1 MHITI
6 LALGSTG
13 DILPYTA
20 LGRGLKESGHQVRF
34 ITFEGFAPTIR
45 KLELEFHPIHG
56 DPRSLVAQGGSNIF
70 TMARSFGSIAEEYTR
85 ALSAPHLRETDLL
98 INQLP
103 GGIFGADLAESSNIP
118 MILAAV
124 IPLARTDAFP
134 LMGFPKIP
142 SPGYNRNTYTIGESV
157 VWLMFRK
164 VINRWRIQEL
174 GLSCIS
180 RMEYFGS
187 GGTGGC
193 PILNGFS
200 PKVVGRP
207 ADWGEN
213 IHITGYWFP
222 DDPGWQP
229 PSALMNFIERGQPP
243 IFIGFGS
250 MPVKNPAQTTQ
261 TILRALKLTNQRAI
275 LHTGW
280 SGLGDFGLPENV
292 FKIDYAPYSW
302 LFPKMALVIH
312 HGGSGT
318 TGFGLRAGVP
328 SCAIPLLGFDQS
340 YWGNRIA
347 ALGVGPSPIHFRKLT
362 VERLSE
368 MIRHSTS
375 DTAFR
380 QKAAALG
387 EIIREEKGIENAVGI
402 INQIINDRKK
412 TTSS

>member
-20 LGRGLKESGHQVRF
+20 LGRGLKESGHQIRF
-34 ITFEGFAPTIR
+34 ITFEGFGLDVK
-45 KLELEFHPIHG
+45 KLELDFHSIPG
-56 DPRSLVAQGGSNIF
+56 DPRSLVAQGGSNIL
-70 TMARSFGSIAEEYTR
+70 TMARSFGSLAQEYTR
-85 ALSAPHLRETDLL
+85 VLSEPHLRETDLL

-103 GGIFGADLAESSNIP
+103 GGIFGHDLADSSGIP

-134 LMGFPKIP
+134 LMGFPQIP
-142 SPGYNRNTYTIGESV
+142 LPGYNRSTYTIGEGV

-174 GLSCIS
+174 GLSGIS

-200 PKVVGRP
+200 PKVVERP

-213 IHITGYWFP
+213 VHITGYWFP
-222 DDPGWQP
+222 DDPDWQP
-229 PSALMNFIERGQPP
+229 PSALVNFIERGQPP

-250 MPVKNPAQTTQ
+250 MPVKNPTQTTK

-275 LHTGW
+275 LHAGW
-280 SGLGDFGLPENV
+280 SGLGDQGLPDNI

-318 TGFGLRAGVP
+318 TAFGLRAGVP
-328 SCAIPLLGFDQS
+328 SCAIPILGFDQV

-347 ALGVGPSPIHFRKLT
+347 DLGAGPSPVPIRYLT
-362 VERLSE
+362 VEKLSKV
-368 MIRHSTS
+368 IRQATS
-375 DTAFR
+375 NPAFR
-380 QKAAALG
+380 QKAASLG
-387 EIIREEKGIENAVGI
+387 ERIRRENGIENAVGI
-402 INQIINDRKK
+402 INQLLK
-412 TTSS
+412 

>member
-20 LGRGLKESGHQVRF
+20 LGRGLKESGHQIRF
-34 ITFEGFAPTIR
+34 ITFEGFGLDVK
-45 KLELEFHPIHG
+45 KLELDFHSIPG
-56 DPRSLVAQGGSNIF
+56 DPRSLIAQGGSNIL
-70 TMARSFGSIAEEYTR
+70 TMARSFGSLAQEYTR
-85 ALSAPHLRETDLL
+85 VLSEPHLRETDLL

-103 GGIFGADLAESSNIP
+103 GGIFGHDLADSSGIP

-134 LMGFPKIP
+134 LMGFPQIP
-142 SPGYNRNTYTIGESV
+142 LPGYNRSTYTIGEGV

-174 GLSCIS
+174 GLSGIS

-200 PKVVGRP
+200 PKVVERP

-213 IHITGYWFP
+213 VHITGYWFP
-222 DDPGWQP
+222 DDPDWQP
-229 PSALMNFIERGQPP
+229 PSALVNFIERGQPP

-250 MPVKNPAQTTQ
+250 MPVKNPTQTTK

-275 LHTGW
+275 LHAGW
-280 SGLGDFGLPENV
+280 SGLGDQGLPDNI

-318 TGFGLRAGVP
+318 TAFGLRAGVP
-328 SCAIPLLGFDQS
+328 SCAIPILGFDQV

-347 ALGVGPSPIHFRKLT
+347 DLGAGPSPVPIRYLT
-362 VERLSE
+362 VEKLSKV
-368 MIRHSTS
+368 IRQATS
-375 DTAFR
+375 NPAFR
-380 QKAAALG
+380 QKAASLG
-387 EIIREEKGIENAVGI
+387 ERIRRENGIENAVGI
-402 INQIINDRKK
+402 INQLLK
-412 TTSS
+412 

>member
-20 LGRGLKESGHQVRF
+20 LGRGLKESGHQIRF
-34 ITFEGFAPTIR
+34 ITFEGFGLDVK
-45 KLELEFHPIHG
+45 KLELDFHSIPG
-56 DPRSLVAQGGSNIF
+56 DPRSLIAQGGSNIL
-70 TMARSFGSIAEEYTR
+70 TMARSFGSLAQEYTR
-85 ALSAPHLRETDLL
+85 VLSEPHLRETDLL

-103 GGIFGADLAESSNIP
+103 GGIFGHDLADSSGIP

-134 LMGFPKIP
+134 LMGFPQIP
-142 SPGYNRNTYTIGESV
+142 LPGYNRSTYTIGEGV

-164 VINRWRIQEL
+164 VINCWRIQEL
-174 GLSCIS
+174 GLSGIS

-200 PKVVGRP
+200 PKEVERP

-213 IHITGYWFP
+213 VHITGYWFP
-222 DDPGWQP
+222 DDPDWQP
-229 PSALMNFIERGQPP
+229 PSALVNFIERGQPP

-250 MPVKNPAQTTQ
+250 MPVKNSTQTTK

-275 LHTGW
+275 LHAGW
-280 SGLGDFGLPENV
+280 SGLGDQGLPDNI

-318 TGFGLRAGVP
+318 TAFGLRAGVP
-328 SCAIPLLGFDQS
+328 SCAIPILGFDQV

-347 ALGVGPSPIHFRKLT
+347 DLGAGPSPVPIRYLT
-362 VERLSE
+362 VEKLSKV
-368 MIRHSTS
+368 IRQATS
-375 DTAFR
+375 NPAFR
-380 QKAAALG
+380 QKAASIG
-387 EIIREEKGIENAVGI
+387 ERIRRENGIENAVGI
-402 INQIINDRKK
+402 INQLLK
-412 TTSS
+412 

>member
-164 VINRWRIQEL
+164 VINR
-174 GLSCIS
+174 
-180 RMEYFGS
+180 
-187 GGTGGC
+187 
-193 PILNGFS
+193 
-200 PKVVGRP
+200 
-207 ADWGEN
+207 
-213 IHITGYWFP
+213 
-222 DDPGWQP
+222 
-229 PSALMNFIERGQPP
+229 
-243 IFIGFGS
+243 
-250 MPVKNPAQTTQ
+250 
-261 TILRALKLTNQRAI
+261 
-275 LHTGW
+275 
-280 SGLGDFGLPENV
+280 
-292 FKIDYAPYSW
+292 
-302 LFPKMALVIH
+302 
-312 HGGSGT
+312 
-318 TGFGLRAGVP
+318 
-328 SCAIPLLGFDQS
+328 
-340 YWGNRIA
+340 
-347 ALGVGPSPIHFRKLT
+347 
-362 VERLSE
+362 
-368 MIRHSTS
+368 
-375 DTAFR
+375 
-380 QKAAALG
+380 
-387 EIIREEKGIENAVGI
+387 
-402 INQIINDRKK
+402 
-412 TTSS
+412 

>member
-20 LGRGLKESGHQVRF
+20 LGRGLKESGHQIRF
-34 ITFEGFAPTIR
+34 ITFEGFGLDVK
-45 KLELEFHPIHG
+45 KLELDFHSIPG
-56 DPRSLVAQGGSNIF
+56 DPRSLIAQGGSNIL
-70 TMARSFGSIAEEYTR
+70 TMARSFGSLAQEYTR
-85 ALSAPHLRETDLL
+85 VLSEPHLRETDLL

-103 GGIFGADLAESSNIP
+103 GGIFGHDLADSSGIP

-134 LMGFPKIP
+134 LMGFPQIP
-142 SPGYNRNTYTIGESV
+142 MPGYNRSTYTIGEGV

-174 GLSCIS
+174 GLSGIS

-200 PKVVGRP
+200 PKVVERP

-222 DDPGWQP
+222 DDPDWQP
-229 PSALMNFIERGQPP
+229 PSALVNFIERGQPP

-250 MPVKNPAQTTQ
+250 MPVKNPTQTTK

-275 LHTGW
+275 LHAGW
-280 SGLGDFGLPENV
+280 SGLGDQGLPDNI

-318 TGFGLRAGVP
+318 TAFGLRAGVP
-328 SCAIPLLGFDQS
+328 SCAIPILGFDQV

-347 ALGVGPSPIHFRKLT
+347 DLGAGPSPVPIRYLT
-362 VERLSE
+362 VEKLSKV
-368 MIRHSTS
+368 IRQATS
-375 DTAFR
+375 NPAFR
-380 QKAAALG
+380 QKAASLG
-387 EIIREEKGIENAVGI
+387 ERIRRENGIENAVGI
-402 INQIINDRKK
+402 INQLLK
-412 TTSS
+412 